1 MQEIDRTL
9 LPNVNLPVLWA
20 DETSNTIYSYGGDSI
35 GTNSSYAKSKQLFK
49 FSPSS
54 SSTDAAAAGSVGTWS
69 TAQPADAFTFS
80 QLYTPSRSASTAC
93 NGVGYSLGGY
103 GTGNT
108 DDRFAGGDNNLPLPG
123 LVTYNFATRAWSN
136 GSIADAFSGPS
147 TPGGI
152 RGYFPTNGAAVCLP
166 DLGEAG
172 VLMFLGGAGI
182 SANGRASVPVPL
194 DDVLLY
200 DVARRKWI
208 WQGTQGGDG
217 GDGIPPDRRDA
228 CAALVKGKKS
238 GTYEL

>member
-1 MQEIDRTL
+1 MQESDRSL
-9 LPNVNLPVLWA
+9 LPSVNVPVLWA
-20 DETSNTIYSYGGDSI
+20 DETSNTIYSYGGDLV
-35 GTNSSYAKSKQLFK
+35 GTNSSYAKSKQFFK
-49 FSPSS
+49 FSPSTS
-54 SSTDAAAAGSVGTWS
+54 SSSSSVAAGSVGTWS

-80 QLYTPSRSASTAC
+80 QLYTPSRSSFVAC

-108 DDRFAGGDNNLPLPG
+108 DDRFADSNLPLPG
-123 LVTYNFATRAWSN
+123 MVSYNFATRVWSN
-136 GSIADAFSGPS
+136 TSIADAFSGPS

-172 VLMFLGGAGI
+172 VLMFLTGGGL

-200 DVARRKWI
+200 DIARRKWT
-208 WQGTQGGDG
+208 WQGTQGGEG
-217 GDGIPPDRRDA
+217 GDGIPVDRRDA
-228 CAALVKGKKS
+228 CATVVKGKKS